1 MAILSEAERN
11 LAQAFSKLT
20 YCNPFLRER
29 IEFERDILGKDFVE
43 SEFVWSARAHLEGE
57 RPNIAA
63 LSAKAE
69 ELAEAMRSRL
79 EGGQKLSGGE
89 AEAYQDLV
97 FYILYQRT
105 RHKLNDLI
113 VATSASAPATASTRK
128 VDFYREYLGQL
139 GHFFDVPGLK
149 LEPRYDPPH
158 LFASFFQ
165 VRRAFHYIFRH
176 IVGGSMPAAQLRAA
190 VWHSVF
196 TGDMLRYL
204 RILYDHMGDF
214 TTLIVGPSGTGKEL
228 VARAIGLSR
237 YIPFDPKTQ
246 SFAEDFTGS
255 FHPLNLSALSPTLIE
270 SELFGHKRGAFTG
283 ALQDRAGWLEVC
295 RPLGTVF
302 LDEVGEIDAAIQ
314 VKLLRVLQTRT
325 FQRLG
330 DTTTRRFTGKI
341 IAATNRDLTQQ
352 MQRGQIREDFY
363 YRICSDIITTPALAE
378 ILRQSPDELHNM
390 VLFIAQRVTDPR
402 RFEDLSSPDP
412 ARRTVVNDEAERLA
426 EEVEFWI
433 SHNMGREYPWPGNF
447 RELEQCVRN
456 ILIRHEYRPAL
467 LAEKGARQSLAEAV
481 CAGTLTADQLLC
493 RYCTLVHSQTH
504 NYEETARRLGL
515 DRRTIKAKV
524 NPELLEELGRK

>member
-1 MAILSEAERN
+1 MPILSDSERHH
-11 LAQAFSKLT
+11 AQSFSKLT

-29 IEFERDILGKDFVE
+29 IEFERDILGSDFID

-69 ELAEAMRSRL
+69 SLAESIRSRL
-79 EGGQKLSGGE
+79 AAGQRATPTE
-89 AEAYQDLV
+89 IDAYQDLV

-105 RHKLNDLI
+105 RHKLNDYLI
-113 VATSASAPATASTRK
+113 AASANLATRK

-139 GHFFDVPGLK
+139 EYFFEIPGQK
-149 LEPRYDPPH
+149 LSPRYDPPH

-196 TGDMLRYL
+196 TADFRRYL
-204 RILYDHMGDF
+204 RVLFDHMGEF

-237 YIPFDPKTQ
+237 YIPFDPKTN

-330 DTTTRRFTGKI
+330 DTQNRKFTGKI
-341 IAATNRDLTQQ
+341 IAATNRDLAVQ

-363 YRICSDIITTPALAE
+363 YRLCSDMITTPSLQE
-378 ILRQSPDELHNM
+378 ILRQSPGELHNM
-390 VLFIAQRVTDPR
+390 ILFIAQRVTDPR
-402 RFEDLSSPDP
+402 RYDDLSPPDP
-412 ARRTVVNDEAERLA
+412 ARKTIVADEAEKLTQ
-426 EEVEFWI
+426 EVEFFLT
-433 SHNMGREYPWPGNF
+433 HHLGKDYPWPGNF

-456 ILIRHEYRPAL
+456 ILIRHEYRPAQ
-467 LAEKGARQSLAEAV
+467 LADKGARQSLGEAV
-481 CAGTLTADQLLC
+481 NAGTLTADQLLC

-515 DRRTIKAKV
+515 DRRTIKSKV
-524 NPELLEELGRK
+524 DPTLLEGLSKT